1 MARCW
6 VEMRRSM
13 HWPRPLLGLVAALAL
28 AGCAA
33 EGMPAAPQPAGAV
46 RLTTEKDGR
55 FLVLAGPS
63 QRHAE
68 PFLGIAATNFYL
80 LRSFID
86 TRTGET
92 VHQLYVEDSYP
103 GAERNWNAARLA
115 SGGGLRFVTISKN
128 EITCELNCSYAE
140 EFAASLPEP
149 LLRGSAQGFTIVFTA
164 RSGIEK
170 MIVVP
175 GDAIAK
181 QLAAVDQAR
190 AARPTAAAAPSAAPP
205 PAPPR

>member
-1 MARCW
+1 MTRFWAD
-6 VEMRRSM
+6 MR
-13 HWPRPLLGLVAALAL
+13 PAPLLFCFAAALAL
-28 AGCAA
+28 AGCAV
-33 EGMPAAPQPAGAV
+33 ESTPPPENPNAV

-55 FLVLAGPS
+55 FLVLAGPRL
-63 QRHAE
+63 RHAD

-103 GAERNWNAARLA
+103 GAERNWSAARLA
-115 SGGGLRFVTISKN
+115 YGGGLRFVTISKN

-149 LLRGSAQGFTIVFTA
+149 LLRGSAQGFSIVFTA

-181 QLAAVDQAR
+181 QLAAIDQAR
-190 AARPTAAAAPSAAPP
+190 AGRPTAERAPSAAPP